1 MNTFVNE
8 FRNELETHILPFWA
22 KLKDDE
28 NGGYYG
34 LVDYDL
40 HVHKDAGKGGI
51 ATCRQLWAFSAA
63 YRVLKKEAYL
73 QQANHAYRFLTE
85 YVFDHQYKGLY
96 WMVDY
101 KGNPSDDRKHV
112 YAQAFGVYALTEY
125 YRVTQNQEALDYAK
139 QLYKLIETVGF
150 NEETNAYKEEFNR
163 KWEEQSNEML
173 SENGVI
179 ADITMNTHLHVLE
192 AYTNLYR
199 VWEDEQLKG
208 RIANLID
215 LFYEKVFDKQSKFLQ
230 VFFNNHWES
239 IIDLKSYGH
248 DIEASWLIDDALKV
262 TGNND
267 RKYTQMVID
276 IAYNI
281 EKNGVLK
288 DGSLA
293 YENENGKIDYTRVW
307 WVQVEAMVGFYNA
320 YEKTKDEKFL
330 KAVERIWDYVK
341 TYMIDS
347 REGGEWYWS
356 VEADDQPT
364 KREIAGPWKCPYH
377 NARFCL
383 EFIERVGK

>member
-40 HVHKDAGKGGI
+40 RVHKDAGKGGI